1 MTINPE
7 DVVMFSATE
16 LLELYREKRLS
27 PVEVVEAILHHID
40 TQDPSVNA
48 FQLVD
53 PEAAIVSARESE
65 RRWLND

>member
-40 TQDPSVNA
+40 TQ
-48 FQLVD
+48 QLYRQENQKGVG
-53 PEAAIVSARESE
+53 
-65 RRWLND
+65 